1 VPCINIQL
9 PTLEADQSIEIEV
22 KINEKKQKHNYR
34 VEIFSWSECPV
45 PENRVD
51 CLKEIIAN
59 YDQQWQIIQI
69 GSPTEKDIP
78 LMFKQITN

>member
-1 VPCINIQL
+1 MPSINIQL

-34 VEIFSWSECPV
+34 VEIFSWSDCPQ
-45 PENRVD
+45 PENRVE
-51 CLKEIIAN
+51 CLKEIIDN